1 MTAAFFKSVSYLA
14 VLRFKSLRYLLLIFF
29 ITTLSTSVFPQTEAD
44 STEIPLRVWLFLDES
59 KLSADNTQPI
69 IFPEKTL
76 NRLNKKG
83 LYSDNLFSNSEP
95 SKSIYDQI
103 SLHVYKINYYS
114 RSLRAY
120 SAIVYPS
127 QIQALEQLP
136 IIRQIQAIRTFKK
149 KPIVETAESSKILNK
164 SEADQPIYGNTYAQL
179 AQLNIPAAHDSGY
192 TGRNVRIAIIDAGF
206 YKDHAAFKRI
216 IDDNRL
222 IAERDF
228 IFNDNNVQDEIHE
241 DTTSGGAQANHGTSV
256 WSVIGGYEPYVYIG
270 AAYNAEFLLAK
281 TEKIGSESIIEEDRF
296 VAAVEW
302 AEACGADI
310 ISSSVAYRD
319 FDNAAED
326 YFFEDLDGKTSNSA
340 KAINWAF
347 ERGVLPVISAGNDAQ
362 RFLQDGGLLTPSDA
376 HGALTVGAV
385 DHNGQIAGFSS
396 HGPTTDGRIK
406 PDLCALGVYTYV
418 ASASSASQYR
428 FRSGT
433 SFATPL
439 IAGAAALLMEK
450 FPDLPPAQIIER
462 LKKYASLSDSP
473 DNRYGW
479 GIPNTFRS
487 LFEKDS
493 SFIPNFYTEKTISA
507 FPNPALQEVT
517 FFFQWTN
524 TIPLAATT
532 TFFVHNSI
540 GQTVWKYSLTPKI
553 AGLNEQ
559 IVWSLK
565 NPQGK
570 GVSSGVYFLSVKDG
584 DKFLRGKLLV
594 LR

>member
-1 MTAAFFKSVSYLA
+1 MF
-14 VLRFKSLRYLLLIFF
+14 
-29 ITTLSTSVFPQTEAD
+29 LSTAVFPQIETD
-44 STEIPLRVWLFLDES
+44 STEIPLKVWLYLDES
-59 KLSADNTQPI
+59 RLSADNTQPI
-69 IFPEKTL
+69 ILPEKTL

-83 LYSDNLFSNSEP
+83 HYSDNLLSNSEP
-95 SKSIYDQI
+95 SASIYDQI
-103 SLHVYKINYYS
+103 SPHTYKINYYS
-114 RSLRAY
+114 RSLCAY
-120 SAIVYPS
+120 SAVVYPS
-127 QIQALEQLP
+127 QIQALKQLP
-136 IIRQIQAIRTFKK
+136 IIRQIQEIRTFKK
-149 KPIVETAESSKILNK
+149 KPVIKTAESLKILNK
-164 SEADQPIYGNTYAQL
+164 STADQPFYGNTYAQL
-179 AQLNIPAAHDSGY
+179 AQLNIPAVHDSGY
-192 TGRNVRIAIIDAGF
+192 TGRDVRIAIIDAGF
-206 YKDHAAFKRI
+206 YKDHTAFQHI
-216 IDDNRL
+216 IDSGRL

-228 IFNDNNVQDEIHE
+228 IFNDNNVQDEIRE
-241 DTTSGGAQANHGTSV
+241 DTTSAGAQANHGTSV

-281 TEKIGSESIIEEDRF
+281 TERIGSESIIEEDRF

-302 AEACGADI
+302 AEAGGADI

-319 FDNAAED
+319 FDNQAED
-326 YFFEDLDGKTSNSA
+326 YFFRDLDGKTSNSA

-347 ERGVLPVISAGNDAQ
+347 ERGVLSVIAAGNDAQ
-362 RFLQDGGLLTPSDA
+362 RFPQDGGLLTPSDA
-376 HGALTVGAV
+376 YGALTVGAV
-385 DHNGQIAGFSS
+385 DRNGQIAGFSS
-396 HGPTTDGRIK
+396 HGPTADGRIK
-406 PDLCALGVYTYV
+406 PDLCALGVYTYI
-418 ASASSASQYR
+418 AFSSSASLYGT
-428 FRSGT
+428 RSGT

-439 IAGAAALLMEK
+439 IAGAAALVMEK

-493 SFIPNFYTEKTISA
+493 SFTPNFYTEETISA

-524 TIPLAATT
+524 IIPSAAPT
-532 TFFVHNSI
+532 TFFVYNSI
-540 GQTVWKYSLTPKI
+540 GQTVWKYTLIPKI
-553 AGLNEQ
+553 VGLNEQ
-559 IVWSLK
+559 IVWSLQ
-565 NPQGK
+565 NLQGK

>member
-1 MTAAFFKSVSYLA
+1 
-14 VLRFKSLRYLLLIFF
+14 LLIFF
-29 ITTLSTSVFPQTEAD
+29 IAILSTSVFTQTEAD
-44 STEIPLRVWLFLDES
+44 STEIPLRVWLYLDES
-59 KLSADNTQPI
+59 KLSADNTKPI
-69 IFPEKTL
+69 NFPEKTL
-76 NRLNKKG
+76 NRLDKKG
-83 LYSDNLFSNSEP
+83 IYSDNLLSNSEP
-95 SKSIYDQI
+95 SESIYDQI
-103 SLHVYKINYYS
+103 SLHTYKINYYS
-114 RSLRAY
+114 RSLCAY
-120 SAIVYPS
+120 SAAVYPS

-136 IIRQIQAIRTFKK
+136 IISQIQAIKTFRK
-149 KPIVETAESSKILNK
+149 KPVVETAESSKILNK
-164 SEADQPIYGNTYAQL
+164 STADQPFYGNTYAQL
-179 AQLNIPAAHDSGY
+179 AQLNIPTAHDSGY

-206 YKDHAAFKRI
+206 YKDHVAFKRI
-216 IDDNRL
+216 INDNRL
-222 IAERDF
+222 VTERDF
-228 IFNDNNVQDEIHE
+228 IFNDNNVQDETRE
-241 DTTSGGAQANHGTSV
+241 DTTFAGTQANHGTSV
-256 WSVIGGYEPYVYIG
+256 WSVIGGYDPYVYIG

-281 TEKIGSESIIEEDRF
+281 TERIGSESIIEEDRF

-302 AEACGADI
+302 AEASGADI
-310 ISSSVAYRD
+310 ISSSVAYRN

-326 YFFEDLDGKTSNSA
+326 YFFKDLDGKTSISA

-347 ERGVLPVISAGNDAQ
+347 ERGVLSVISAGNDALY
-362 RFLQDGGLLTPSDA
+362 FPADGGLLTPSDA
-376 HGALTVGAV
+376 FGALTVGAV
-385 DHNGQIAGFSS
+385 NINGIIASTSS
-396 HGPTTDGRIK
+396 HGPTADGRIK
-406 PDLCALGVYTYV
+406 PDLCALGVNTYI

-428 FRSGT
+428 SRSGT

-493 SFIPNFYTEKTISA
+493 SFIPNFYTEETISA

-524 TIPLAATT
+524 TIPPAAPT

-540 GQTVWKYSLTPKI
+540 GQTVWKYILTPKI

-559 IVWSLK
+559 IVWDLQ
-565 NPQGK
+565 NLHGK

-584 DKFLRGKLLV
+584 NKFLRGKLLV